1 MKFLMGRLRCYQCN
15 RSFSAVNLYC
25 PNCGATRRENIG
37 QTSARRLRG
46 AAVALVFGAV
56 VGVVAMVILAML
68 YPDMSANML
77 MKYPLLPGTFGPEL
91 IGLVL
96 GGMVGTVSYTVLE
109 LGRK

>member
-1 MKFLMGRLRCYQCN
+1 
-15 RSFSAVNLYC
+15 
-25 PNCGATRRENIG
+25 
-37 QTSARRLRG
+37 
-46 AAVALVFGAV
+46 
-56 VGVVAMVILAML
+56 ML
-68 YPDMSANML
+68 FPDMSANML